1 MRWREHRG
9 SNFGYFFNKLHS
21 NVDTRLSYH
30 SFQKIF
36 RRNLQAVG
44 VTNRNNYNTQ
54 SFRRGGSQYYLRV
67 KGKTVDEI
75 VAWGGWDP
83 EDELVIFG
91 YLTKGA
97 NVNRNDFTRP

>member
-9 SNFGYFFNKLHS
+9 SDAGYFFNTFRS
-21 NVDTRLSYH
+21 DDTRLSYH
-30 SFQKIF
+30 SFQRIF
-36 RRNLQAVG
+36 KKDLQAIG
-44 VTNRNNYNTQ
+44 ITGRNNYNTQ

-97 NVNRNDFTRP
+97 GINRNDFTRE